1 MTNTITDIINGVAL
15 SPDSVTIPSYTIGT
29 GTSPWSGSNVTW
41 ASPNTWTT
49 TDTFTINPGL
59 MTNSSGLISVKGEH
73 ADIDINGKSMKA
85 WMEKVEDRLNL
96 LCVNPELES
105 EWEELKQ
112 LGKQYQ
118 DLENHI
124 KEKMNTWKKIK
135 AQDNDNR

>member
-1 MTNTITDIINGVAL
+1 
-15 SPDSVTIPSYTIGT
+15 
-29 GTSPWSGSNVTW
+29 
-41 ASPNTWTT
+41 
-49 TDTFTINPGL
+49 